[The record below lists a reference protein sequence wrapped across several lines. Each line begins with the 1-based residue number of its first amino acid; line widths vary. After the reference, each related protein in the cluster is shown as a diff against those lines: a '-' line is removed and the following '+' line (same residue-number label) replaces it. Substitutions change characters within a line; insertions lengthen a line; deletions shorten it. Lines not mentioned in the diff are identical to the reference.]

1 MTKPFEIPKMLVWKA
16 FQRVKANG
24 GSAGVD
30 QESIEEFEQ
39 KVGGNLY
46 KLWNRM
52 ASGSYFPPPVKAV
65 PIPKKSGGTRL
76 LGVPTVADRV
86 AQTVVKMVLEPML
99 EPVFDRDSFGYRPG
113 RSALDAVGL
122 VRRRNWE
129 YDWVVEFDIKGLF
142 DNIDH
147 ELLLRAVRKHC
158 GTAWVLLYI
167 ERWLKA
173 PMQTRDGTLVARDRG
188 TPQGGVVSPLLANLF
203 LHYALDVW
211 MRREMRSVRFC
222 RYADDGVIH
231 CRSEVQARLVLR
243 KLGNRL
249 RECGLE
255 LHPEKTKIVY
265 CRDVNRTCDYPSIQF
280 TFLGYTFRPRKAVDK
295 YGRVYVNFSRL
306 SRRICGWIAAGALFA
321 ERSSRSWYRVT
332 PDLPGEEVVA
342 CCTGSCGRGIG
353 DAPLYRPAPWRRA
366 GRTPRETRARWAMA
380 GKAGCIVHAGRFLRQ
395 HTRCTF
401 SLSFGVSTRCL
412 DSSTAR
418 STFERHAARSR
429 LTSTFARVPVRVP
442 DAATAAT
449 SAQATIRLASAGSL
463 SSRSGAW
470 PCSSSTRCAG
480 STAVG
485 AA

>member
-39 KVGGNLY
+39 KVGDNLY

-86 AQTVVKMVLEPML
+86 AQTVVKMVLEPVL

-122 VRRRNWE
+122 VRRRSWK

-203 LHYALDVW
+203 LHYALDAW

-243 KLGNRL
+243 RLGNRL

-255 LHPEKTKIVY
+255 LHPEKTKIIY
-265 CRDVNRTCDYPSIQF
+265 CRDVNRTGNYPSIQF
-280 TFLGYTFRPRKAVDK
+280 TFLGFTFRPRKALDK
-295 YGRVYVNFSRL
+295 YGRIYVNFSPGVSREALTVMRQTVRKWHVQLMNDKGLRDLSNMFNPVLRGWANYYGQFYASAMRPLWRHVNDYLVRWMQRKYKRL
-306 SRRICGWIAAGALFA
+306 ARGVIRASRALGLLA
-321 ERSSRSWYRVT
+321 ESAPRSFVHWEMGMV
-332 PDLPGEEVVA
+332 P
-342 CCTGSCGRGIG
+342 
-353 DAPLYRPAPWRRA
+353 
-366 GRTPRETRARWAMA
+366 RAR
-380 GKAGCIVHAGRFLRQ
+380 
-395 HTRCTF
+395 
-401 SLSFGVSTRCL
+401 
-412 DSSTAR
+412 
-418 STFERHAARSR
+418 
-429 LTSTFARVPVRVP
+429 
-442 DAATAAT
+442 
-449 SAQATIRLASAGSL
+449 
-463 SSRSGAW
+463 
-470 PCSSSTRCAG
+470 
-480 STAVG
+480 
-485 AA
+485 